1 MERSGKTR
9 WMRLCALLLFMA
21 FSLAVL
27 SSCGGKGEARK
38 VVPDENAA
46 ATVTVFASSGD
57 GERVFGLFNFGHA
70 FLLLTN
76 KSGETLDLCGFSL
89 ASGESATISTWSL
102 TERFGVWFNIES
114 AFVKQRV
121 KYTDRLSV
129 TVPVTKEGLA
139 KINGYL
145 KEKNRWSVTTNCT
158 AFTLGLYNLLV
169 AEDNKIEI
177 AGLLTPKKLKNEIAR
192 FEEHREVEEIVTEG
206 ELGYLDK
213 EGNFVGGF
221 VME

>member
-1 MERSGKTR
+1 MEKFRGKRRTLR
-9 WMRLCALLLFMA
+9 CAALLFVAL
-21 FSLAVL
+21 SLAML
-27 SSCGGKGEARK
+27 AACGGKTETRT
-38 VVPDENAA
+38 VVSDGDAP

-76 KSGETLDLCGFSL
+76 NSGETLDLCGFSL
-89 ASGESATISTWSL
+89 AQGESATISTWSL

-129 TVPVTKEGLA
+129 TCPVTAEGLA
-139 KINGYL
+139 EINGYL
-145 KEKNRWSVTTNCT
+145 REKNRWSVTTNCT

-169 AEDNKIEI
+169 AEENKIEI
-177 AGLLTPKKLKNEIAR
+177 EGLLTPKKLKNEIAR
-192 FEEHREVEEIVTEG
+192 FKEHRSVEEIVTEG

>member
-1 MERSGKTR
+1 MERSQKTK
-9 WMRLCALLLFMA
+9 WTRLFALLLMMA
-21 FSLAVL
+21 LFLAML
-27 SSCGGKGEARK
+27 TSCGEEGEPRT

-76 KSGETLDLCGFSL
+76 KSGEALDLCGFSL

-129 TVPVTKEGLA
+129 TAPVTKEGLA
-139 KINGYL
+139 EINGYL
-145 KEKNRWSVTTNCT
+145 REKNRWSVTTNCT

-169 AEDNKIEI
+169 AEENRIEI
-177 AGLLTPKKLKNEIAR
+177 AGLLTPNKLKNEIAR
-192 FEEHREVEEIVTEG
+192 FGEHREVEEIVTDG

>member
-1 MERSGKTR
+1 MEKSKKTR
-9 WMRLCALLLFMA
+9 WARLCALLLMMTL
-21 FSLAVL
+21 SLAML
-27 SSCGGKGEARK
+27 TSCGEEGEPRT

-70 FLLLTN
+70 FLQLTN

-89 ASGESATISTWSL
+89 AAGESATISTWSL
-102 TERFGVWFNIES
+102 TKRFGVWFNVES

-121 KYTDRLSV
+121 KYNDRLSV
-129 TVPVTKEGLA
+129 TAPVTQEGLA
-139 KINGYL
+139 EINGYL
-145 KEKNRWSVTTNCT
+145 REKNRWSVTANCT
-158 AFTLGLYNLLV
+158 AFTLGLFNLLV
-169 AEDNKIEI
+169 AEENKIGI
-177 AGLLTPKKLKNEIAR
+177 AGLLTPEKLKNEIAR
-192 FEEHREVEEIVTEG
+192 FSEHREVEEIVTEG

-213 EGNFVGGF
+213 AGNFVGGF